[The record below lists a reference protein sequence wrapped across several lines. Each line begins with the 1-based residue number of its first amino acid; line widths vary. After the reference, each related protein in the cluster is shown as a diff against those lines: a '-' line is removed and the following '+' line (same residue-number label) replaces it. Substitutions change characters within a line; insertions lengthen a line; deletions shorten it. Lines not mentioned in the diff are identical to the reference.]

1 MSHSKASNG
10 ATYHSPLHNTMQA
23 CVNSNH
29 WAGAGFREAAECP
42 NTNQALWPA
51 WTDLLAGFWLVLS
64 TWASWA
70 ASERASVARQEI
82 ARDSAVGAQS
92 LAIPEWNIIALGLA
106 FLCGCM
112 PPNTVRRPEFRRNF
126 GEKNVE
132 GNKRRGKALLVHTT
146 NATRQKGAGGLH
158 WYIQLAAHQ
167 IECGHTCYCRGAK
180 EVFQSPCEGTS
191 I

>member
-1 MSHSKASNG
+1 MG
-10 ATYHSPLHNTMQA
+10 
-23 CVNSNH
+23 
-29 WAGAGFREAAECP
+29 E
-42 NTNQALWPA
+42 
-51 WTDLLAGFWLVLS
+51 LS
-64 TWASWA
+64 
-70 ASERASVARQEI
+70 SERASVARQEI

-180 EVFQSPCEGTS
+180 EVFHSHHVKELVYNRMLPTFIIKISKACLIWVKISLPGSPGAGHHV
-191 I
+191 